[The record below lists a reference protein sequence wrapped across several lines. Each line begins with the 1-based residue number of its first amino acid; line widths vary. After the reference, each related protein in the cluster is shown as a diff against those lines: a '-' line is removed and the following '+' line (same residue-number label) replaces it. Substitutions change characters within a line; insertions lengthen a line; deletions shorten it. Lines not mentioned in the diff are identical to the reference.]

1 MINHRQLRSVIE
13 RTLRKFEELGGARYS
28 EDAVELLMML
38 AAHESNLGTWIRQLG
53 GGPALGVYQ
62 HEPETIRDL
71 YRVVISKKQKLDF
84 AVAKFVPS
92 TKSLTA
98 KDYSELVE
106 TDLRYATVLAR
117 VHFMRFSEPLPKA
130 EDVSGMAQYCK
141 KYWNTEA
148 GAASPDDYRRAY
160 LKLC

>member
-1 MINHRQLRSVIE
+1 MINRNQLRSVIQ
-13 RTLRKFEELGGARYS
+13 RTLKKFEALGGAKYS
-28 EDAVELLMML
+28 ADAVELLMMV
-38 AAHESNLGTWIRQLG
+38 AAHESHLLSYIRQVG
-53 GGPALGVYQ
+53 GGPALGPYQ

-71 YRVVISKKQKLDF
+71 YRVVISKNQKLDF
-84 AVAKFVPS
+84 AVSKFVPS

-117 VHFMRFSEPLPKA
+117 VHFMRFDEPLPKA
-130 EDVSGMAQYCK
+130 EDVSGMAVYCK

-148 GAASPDDYRRAY
+148 GAATPDDYRRAY
-160 LKLC
+160 LKMC